1 VRAEDDARRHRVSSR
16 GTAARRRPP
25 PRRRRP
31 IGGLLAGGVLLVLAV
46 VVAVVLLG
54 GGGDDDAGRTA
65 AAGGATTAATAPDT
79 ASPASTTPAKAPPLT
94 AEAEHAALAALAAK
108 GMPVYCG
115 GKKKGMVALTFD
127 DGPGPYTH
135 YVLKRLRRNKLRA
148 TFFLVSRNLP
158 IYGDLVAKELQYG
171 TVANH
176 TRTHPNL
183 AALSPEQQ
191 EDEIVGAQKL
201 IAAASKRPVQVFRP
215 PYGQRTSGVDEIA
228 KRAGMVEV
236 LWTVDSADSLGAN
249 YAGIQKNVIA
259 GLKPGAIILMHDNRG
274 QTVRGLPK
282 ILHALKKRHLRAVT
296 VQELLTVDPPSDAQ
310 LKAGRNGCGLSGAA
324 QLGSG
329 PAGG

>member
-1 VRAEDDARRHRVSSR
+1 MSPR
-16 GTAARRRPP
+16 GAPSRRRPP
-25 PRRRRP
+25 SPRRRRQR
-31 IGGLLAGGVLLVLAV
+31 IGALLSAGALLVLV
-46 VVAVVLLG
+46 VIAAAVLL
-54 GGGDDDAGRTA
+54 GGGDDDAGTRAST
-65 AAGGATTAATAPDT
+65 GATTAAAPPDT
-79 ASPASTTPAKAPPLT
+79 TSTASASPAKARPLT

-108 GMPVYCG
+108 GRPVYCG
-115 GKKKGMVALTFD
+115 GKQKGMVALTFD

-191 EDEIVGAQKL
+191 QDEIVGAQKL

-215 PYGQRTSGVDEIA
+215 PYGNRTTGVDEIA
-228 KRAGMVEV
+228 KRAGMVQV
-236 LWTVDSADSLGAN
+236 LWTVDSGDSAGAN

-259 GLKPGAIILMHDNRG
+259 GLEPGAIILMHDNRG